1 MAETRNPP
9 VFSPKTL
16 YQSSVL
22 AIANKFLRL
31 RKYLPDL
38 PNDVLFDIYY
48 QLYKERKLCL
58 LGCDFNNLEIFSKML
73 TVTSRR
79 VHLLQSFQTLID
91 HKIQVEE
98 ELSMSYTVWYLH
110 GTENAAADEKLI
122 NLGLRIGGFFSDG
135 GWYANSKRVL
145 LACKQLCLANN
156 STPQNWC
163 RTLECCRKLLHV
175 QAAYCEFLQAAKT
188 HQLAMELIERLK
200 KAGYNDYNY
209 AAIYTE
215 FSILFYMK
223 SEYNEAYRWSIEAL
237 EELKPGLSA
246 RVTVDVLRQAAKSCV
261 LKREFQRAGLLI
273 RQAVYLAKE
282 VFGVD
287 HPVYSNVLIDYGF
300 YWLNF
305 DNIINSVNLYRDALA
320 IRKEIFGGRNLHV
333 ALAHEDLA
341 YALYVFE
348 YRSGEFP
355 EASVHIEKAISI
367 MLKLLHGDHLLLAS
381 AKRINALILEEI
393 ALDNTSAP
401 LSRQNLL
408 YKAESLHL
416 SALKSAKEAFGER
429 NVQTAKHY
437 GNLGRVYQSMRR
449 CKEAEIM
456 HLKAICIK
464 EELLGPDDHEVG
476 LSIGHLASLYNYHM
490 NRYRDAEELYYRS
503 IAISLKLFGKSY
515 SGLEYDYHGLLN
527 VYTKL
532 NEYPK
537 VLKYATILNNWKM
550 LRDKHLESEEPT
562 IDPKRRP
569 QPIKEIIETF
579 FSM

>member
-1 MAETRNPP
+1 MAETHGPP

-16 YQSSVL
+16 YQLSVL
-22 AIANKFLRL
+22 AIANKFLSL

-38 PNDVLFDIYY
+38 PNDVLFDVYY
-48 QLYKERKLCL
+48 QLYKEKRLCL
-58 LGCDFNNLEIFSKML
+58 LGIDFSNLEIFSKML

-79 VHLLQSFQTLID
+79 VHLLQSFQSLID
-91 HKIQVEE
+91 HGVRVEE
-98 ELSMSYTVWYLH
+98 ELSISYTVCYLDVS
-110 GTENAAADEKLI
+110 ENPAAEEKLI
-122 NLGLRIGGFFSDG
+122 NLGLRLGGFFSDA
-135 GWYANSKRVL
+135 GWYAKSEQVL

-188 HQLAMELIERLK
+188 HQLAVELIEQLK

-223 SEYNEAYRWSIEAL
+223 SEYDEAYRWSIEAL
-237 EELKPGLSA
+237 KQLKPALSA

-282 VFGVD
+282 VFGTD

-305 DNIINSVNLYRDALA
+305 DNIINSVNLYKNALA
-320 IRKEIFGGRNLHV
+320 IRIEIFGKMNLHV

-341 YALYVFE
+341 YALYVYE

-355 EASVHIEKAISI
+355 EASVHIEKAIDI
-367 MLKLLHGDHLLLAS
+367 MLNLLHGDHLLLAS

-393 ALDNTSAP
+393 ALDTTSSP
-401 LSRQNLL
+401 LSKQNLL
-408 YKAESLHL
+408 FKAECLHL
-416 SALKSAKEAFGER
+416 SALQSAKEAFGER

-437 GNLGRVYQSMRR
+437 GNLGRVYQSMRK
-449 CKEAEIM
+449 CKEAEAM
-456 HLKAICIK
+456 HLKAIRIK

-490 NRYRDAEELYYRS
+490 NRYRDAEKLYYRS
-503 IAISLKLFGKSY
+503 IEISLKLFGKSY

-532 NEYPK
+532 NDYNK
-537 VLKYATILNNWKM
+537 VLEYATILNTWKM

-569 QPIKEIIETF
+569 QPIDEVIETF